1 MVYKKAQI
9 NHERFQNPKVIQQ
22 TDSVL
27 KNKKNMQI
35 DKSTIKII
43 IILTATRLQKL
54 NMLRSRPIKYI
65 KLTLL
70 ISFTT

>member
-27 KNKKNMQI
+27 KNKKKYA
-35 DKSTIKII
+35 D
-43 IILTATRLQKL
+43 RQKY
-54 NMLRSRPIKYI
+54 NKNNNYFDSH
-65 KLTLL
+65 
-70 ISFTT
+70 